1 MSRLTQEKAWQALL
15 AHRKEM
21 DSVHLRTLFRDD
33 PTRFETFSL
42 RLDDLFL
49 DYSKN
54 RTTEDPNEQDPL
66 RTAE

>member
-1 MSRLTQEKAWQALL
+1 MN
-15 AHRKEM
+15 
-21 DSVHLRTLFRDD
+21 DRTLFRDD